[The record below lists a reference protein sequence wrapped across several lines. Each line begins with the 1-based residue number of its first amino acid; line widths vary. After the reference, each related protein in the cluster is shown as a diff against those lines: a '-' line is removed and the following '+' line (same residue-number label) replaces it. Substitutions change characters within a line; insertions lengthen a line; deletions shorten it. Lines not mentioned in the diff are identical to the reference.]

1 MRLKLGPVIQHGYVV
16 ADAEKSARAWTER
29 TGVGPFYLVE
39 QPVDDYVFRGNHQN
53 LTLRIAV
60 SYWNDLQIELIQPIK
75 GEETFYSEALR
86 NEPEKL
92 NHYAVLVP
100 DIDAMVRNFQLE
112 RFVVQQG
119 IIPSVRFLYIEK
131 YLPDQ
136 SVLEFM
142 QVDQRALQG
151 FEAIKA
157 ICRSW
162 DGVKPIRAHDD
173 LSHDIAALQ
182 KPI

>member
-1 MRLKLGPVIQHGYVV
+1 
-16 ADAEKSARAWTER
+16 
-29 TGVGPFYLVE
+29 
-39 QPVDDYVFRGNHQN
+39 
-53 LTLRIAV
+53 
-60 SYWNDLQIELIQPIK
+60 
-75 GEETFYSEALR
+75 
-86 NEPEKL
+86 
-92 NHYAVLVP
+92 
-100 DIDAMVRNFQLE
+100 
-112 RFVVQQG
+112 
-119 IIPSVRFLYIEK
+119 VRFLYIEK